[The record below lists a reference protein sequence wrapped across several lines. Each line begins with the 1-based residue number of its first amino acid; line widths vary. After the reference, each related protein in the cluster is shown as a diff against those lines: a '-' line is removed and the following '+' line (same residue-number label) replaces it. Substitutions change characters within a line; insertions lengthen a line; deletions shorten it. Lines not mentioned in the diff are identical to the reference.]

1 MDKTETEKDRRID
14 QLLRATAPEVRAAL
28 TAVSLKSRDRVL
40 ASIIDRVEIPQQRRA
55 LSPVHLRPVAVPF
68 ALAAAVFVLVVLF
81 RSEEQPAVV
90 KLTESTLEQVSEDS
104 SLTAQ
109 DFVEM
114 HEEFVADT
122 GSLWEESGT
131 MFAELEQSEE
141 ELDPPEFS
149 LTAEEMYDNQTEG
162 VMYGSEDK
170 SNA

>member
-14 QLLRATAPEVRAAL
+14 QLLRETVPEVRAGL
-28 TAVSLKSRDRVL
+28 TAVSLKSRERAL
-40 ASIIDRVEIPQQRRA
+40 KSLIDRLETPQQRRL
-55 LSPVHLRPVAVPF
+55 LSPLHLRPFAVPF

-81 RSEEQPAVV
+81 RGHEQPAVV
-90 KLTESTLEQVSEDS
+90 KLTESTRGQFSEDS

-109 DFVEM
+109 DFAKM

-162 VMYGSEDK
+162 VTYGSEDK